1 MYFLL
6 KKEWIVSFLLNYGI
20 DFEMLS
26 LAEQSQVILL
36 SHIFF
41 LLFWFIVAYVLYRV
55 FIRLFR

>member
-6 KKEWIVSFLLNYGI
+6 KKEWIISFLLNYGI
-20 DFEMLS
+20 DFEALS
-26 LAEQSQVILL
+26 LADQSQIIFLA
-36 SHIFF
+36 HIFF